1 MSLVTTLDAAYIIRQ
16 GGVIAY
22 PTESCYGL
30 GCDPANGS
38 AVRRILAI
46 KRRHFNKGLIL
57 VADHLTRLRPY
68 FREIPV
74 ATREDILSSW
84 PGPYTWLLPARRNVS
99 RLLRGSH
106 DLIAVRVSR
115 HRVVRA
121 LCRES
126 SRALVSTSANRAG
139 RSAIRSFD
147 ALEAI
152 LGHEVD
158 AIVEGEIGR
167 RKAPSTIRNGLDGSC
182 IRG

>member
-1 MSLVTTLDAAYIIRQ
+1 MSLVTILDAAYVIRQ
-16 GGVIAY
+16 GGVVAY

-38 AVRRILAI
+38 AVRRILSI
-46 KRRHFNKGLIL
+46 KRRHFSKGLIL
-57 VADHLTRLRPY
+57 VADHLVRLRPY
-68 FREIPV
+68 FRELPAV
-74 ATREDILSSW
+74 TREDILDSW
-84 PGPYTWLLPARRNVS
+84 PGPCTWLLPARRNVS

-126 SRALVSTSANRAG
+126 ARALVSTSANRAG
-139 RSAIRSFD
+139 RPAIRSFSV
-147 ALEAI
+147 LEEI

-158 AIVEGEIGR
+158 GIVEGDVGR
-167 RKAPSTIRNGLDGSC
+167 RKNPSTIRNALDGSC
-182 IRG
+182 IRV